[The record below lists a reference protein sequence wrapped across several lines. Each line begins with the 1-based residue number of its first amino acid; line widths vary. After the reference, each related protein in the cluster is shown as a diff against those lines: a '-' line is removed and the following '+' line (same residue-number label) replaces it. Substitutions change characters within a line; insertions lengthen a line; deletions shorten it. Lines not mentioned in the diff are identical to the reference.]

1 MKPELQNLWT
11 SNTPQ
16 PIIEDLIPGHLRVLV
31 LAPHPDDFDAIG
43 VTLRLLAEN
52 GNVIHVG
59 VVRTGSGVQDE
70 YQNGLSLEGKAMLRE
85 LEQRLSLGFFGLH
98 EESLTFLDME
108 RDETD
113 QLIDSAAN
121 FDAIMSFVEECA
133 PQIIFMPHGNDSNHA
148 HRIMCTMARQVAARY
163 GHPVALFLNRD
174 AKTLEMRTDLYLPFG
189 DEMGEWKS
197 ILLRFHDTQQQR
209 NLATR
214 GYGFDERVLMLNRQ
228 IAQEL
233 GLEAKYAEAFE
244 LEFYN
249 LEHKS

>member
-1 MKPELQNLWT
+1 MKPELQKLWMGHA
-11 SNTPQ
+11 PQ
-16 PIIEDLIPGHLRVLV
+16 PIVEDLIPIRLRVLV

-70 YQNGLSLEGKAMLRE
+70 YQLGLSLEGKAMLRE
-85 LEQRLSLGFFGLH
+85 MEQRLSLGFFGLH
-98 EESLTFLDME
+98 EESLTFLDLE

-113 QLIDSAAN
+113 QLKESPAN
-121 FDAIMSFVEECA
+121 FDSILSFVEECA
-133 PQIIFMPHGNDSNHA
+133 PQIIFLPHGNDTNHA
-148 HRIMCTMARQVAARY
+148 HRIMCTLARQVAARY
-163 GHPVALFLNRD
+163 GHPLALFFNRD
-174 AKTLEMRTDLYLPFG
+174 AKTLGMRADLYLPFG

-209 NLATR
+209 NLAMR
-214 GYGFDERVLMLNRQ
+214 GYGFDERVLALNRQ
-228 IAQEL
+228 ISQEL
-233 GLEAKYAEAFE
+233 GLDAKYAEAFE

-249 LEHKS
+249 LESED

>member
-1 MKPELQNLWT
+1 MKPELQKLWAG
-11 SNTPQ
+11 SSPQ
-16 PIIEDLIPGHLRVLV
+16 PIVEDLISSHLRILV

-43 VTLRLLAEN
+43 VTLRMLAEN
-52 GNVIHVG
+52 GNLIHVG
-59 VVRTGSGVQDE
+59 VVRTGSGVQEE
-70 YQNGLSLEGKAMLRE
+70 YRPGLSLEAKASLRE
-85 LEQRLSLGFFGLH
+85 MEQRLSLDFFGLH
-98 EESLTFLDME
+98 EESLTFLDLE

-113 QLIDSAAN
+113 QLIESAAN
-121 FDAIMSFVEECA
+121 FDAIRSFVEECA
-133 PQIIFMPHGNDSNHA
+133 PQIIFMPHGNDTNHA
-148 HRIMCTMARQVAARY
+148 HRTMCTMVRQIAARY
-163 GHPVALFLNRD
+163 AHPLALFMNRD

-214 GYGFDERVLMLNRQ
+214 GYGFDERVLALNRQ

-233 GLEAKYAEAFE
+233 GVDAKYAEAFE

-249 LEHKS
+249 LEHES